1 METTEQNVENS
12 TKKVYGEKMVSSLVL
27 TSKSLKDT
35 LLAMQEFTSVYGKE
49 LKDKLQDTKITDAQR
64 AEYMKEL
71 NEINRPEVQNIENV
85 VKQIDE
91 AMSHLQNALV
101 SAFKIKK

>member
-1 METTEQNVENS
+1 METENT

-27 TSKSLKDT
+27 TSQSLKDT
-35 LLAMQEFTSVYGKE
+35 LLAMQEFTSVYSKE
-49 LKDKLQDTKITDAQR
+49 LRDKLQDTKMTDEQR
-64 AEYMKEL
+64 SEAMKEL
-71 NEINRPEVQNIENV
+71 NELNRPEVQNIQNV
-85 VKQIDE
+85 VKQIDD

>member
-1 METTEQNVENS
+1 METENT

-27 TSKSLKDT
+27 TSQSLKDT
-35 LLAMQEFTSVYGKE
+35 LLAMQEFTSVYSKE
-49 LKDKLQDTKITDAQR
+49 LRDKLQDTKMTDEQR
-64 AEYMKEL
+64 SEAMKEL
-71 NEINRPEVQNIENV
+71 NELNRPEVQSIQNV
-85 VKQIDE
+85 VKQIDD